1 MATNLVRKLYGT
13 ARHAAIRAYT
23 GYRALTSA
31 VAQYQG
37 QGDARV
43 AEAAKQRKTAAA
55 QRQKQV
61 KSRVKAVKKVTRT
74 VTTGSRSERAAQLKS
89 IRKDPRKRQTLRT
102 RVKFYTT

>member
-23 GYRALTSA
+23 GYRALSDA

-37 QGDARV
+37 QGEARAKERKV
-43 AEAAKQRKTAAA
+43 ASA

-61 KSRVKAVKKVTRT
+61 KSRVRAVKKVSRT
-74 VTTGSRSERAAQLKS
+74 VTTGSRIERANQLRS

>member
-23 GYRALTSA
+23 GYRALSDA

-37 QGDARV
+37 QGEAR
-43 AEAAKQRKTAAA
+43 TAAQAKERKVASA

-61 KSRVKAVKKVTRT
+61 KSRVRAVKKVSRT
-74 VTTGSRSERAAQLKS
+74 VTTGSRIERANQLRS